1 MRTKRGRISGGLARQ
16 VGASDGTAGYLLDFK
31 RGREAGRLQPGSK
44 PADARKGQAKFAGEV
59 RLGDGVLLEPF
70 VQVHDSFLH
79 RTQESRKCILTL
91 RGVVRQIP
99 PRYNATMARKSDI
112 ANAPNAISLWRQIRG
127 LTIEDVADASGLSG
141 AQINRIERGDAYTM
155 TSLEAI
161 ATMLKVQSWMLL
173 LVPRGSRT
181 LLRLVEE
188 VDIST
193 DAERARLLA
202 VIQLLRSDPAA

>member
-1 MRTKRGRISGGLARQ
+1 
-16 VGASDGTAGYLLDFK
+16 
-31 RGREAGRLQPGSK
+31 
-44 PADARKGQAKFAGEV
+44 
-59 RLGDGVLLEPF
+59 
-70 VQVHDSFLH
+70 
-79 RTQESRKCILTL
+79 
-91 RGVVRQIP
+91 
-99 PRYNATMARKSDI
+99 MARKSDI